1 MTQMVRKQVYIQK
14 RQQAALKRL
23 ARARGVSEAE
33 LIRQAIDRQLSSSA
47 AQAFSPDPKGWEKA
61 RQFMLALRARGPL
74 TDRPRTWKREDLYED
89 RLSRYGR
96 RSD

>member
-47 AQAFSPDPKGWEKA
+47 VQSPTFDSAAWKKA
-61 RQFMLALRARGPL
+61 HQFMLTLRARGPL
-74 TDRPRTWKREDLYED
+74 TDQPRTWKREDLYE
-89 RLSRYGR
+89 G
-96 RSD
+96 